1 MKNKKYKS
9 QFDEKETFHLNDKQS
24 RSYFRN
30 FMLQLKANLMEAN
43 YYLVEQQSEGMY
55 SYIIAVIIEICQLY
69 NFVFAP
75 QLKGSWKKTSII
87 DSVASVF
94 SAFMFTHYFS
104 RQSFQLYIIIQY
116 VAIFVILII
125 ILSMSLVIF
134 EIQKKKQINGWS
146 LKFVYYGSKFCSL
159 FYISIQDLFISIFR
173 CYYPLN
179 QSQKFNVL
187 FPNQMCYDGI
197 YYLYIAMNMIISIIF
212 FLFVSYITLMQFE
225 CKIFSNDSGSKASGR
240 SSFYYLCFKTVLII
254 LFNTLQEQ
262 NYQIILIGTMLLG
275 YFLIFFT
282 NPLCIQVY
290 SLNISKLIISE
301 YSLLFWGTA
310 MSSLAMV
317 TESYSF
323 DGTLQIWIIGIPL
336 MLGLAIYKSDIRYN
350 YMLLD
355 TNNYE
360 YLNQAFDQI
369 CYLIKVIGLYKQDKN
384 ILIQLHG
391 FIEYHKKIC
400 KFVECPI
407 KKKSK
412 AIKKKHISKTAKS
425 QTSEL
430 EQLTQVIELIQ
441 HLFYISLQKFPNSPK
456 LRILFAI
463 FLMDIAQNKQQSMQE
478 LVNSE
483 MEKPSL
489 DEQFTILR
497 LQMYLE
503 NQAQSISTN
512 QNQHFSMNQT
522 DFMMDI
528 SYQSQMKIFKDL
540 IEASANNYTE
550 LWFQLLED
558 QPDLLKIKQIGFK
571 INDLNNII
579 DEQFQRISKVSSNF
593 TAPALLFGKYLI
605 ELVEDN
611 QRGKQILQQMMGY
624 QQKEQINLNVADPSL
639 EQSPTIIISV
649 NNKQNIFQNSNLIN
663 FYQADEDNFGIIT
676 NINTSCCCFFGYQ
689 KVEMM
694 NRNIKSFMPQIY
706 SDRHDQFIR
715 NFLQTLESRI
725 LNVERYLLFM
735 NQKKNLNFY
744 QNFNLQKRE
753 IMIKQKNNYIKNANI
768 MVKYIPSLSTGIQFI
783 GQYNVNKV
791 ICHTAYMI
799 LDTDF
804 YIENITSSC
813 INMIH
818 LDENKLKKRK
828 HIDDIIPKFQA
839 EFKKYFYKGGC
850 EEKITVQNS
859 TEQIILNVQISD
871 INLKNLGNS
880 GYIVK
885 LQNKNKIFEAEL
897 NTNEDQKLDSNI
909 KSILN
914 QSILPSS
921 EQYKSQKQEYFL
933 FKYDPIQKHYS
944 GQYYDINASKSAKQ
958 LLLSP
963 QANKQKDQLSRVS
976 FFSVLTSDKQENA
989 QSDANKGKSF
999 FSKEQ
1004 CNQFVQYGEGIK
1016 TLRLCGQNIIDIQ
1029 ALKEGEGDEQEEE
1042 DKEMQEMNEQENQI
1056 EDELNFEKDAKHSN
1070 IFKRR
1075 DTFVRFINN
1084 SDFLNPLL
1092 IQRSNLAILFFCAIF
1107 LVIFI
1112 INFIISGSSISQ
1124 SENQYTILDNMN
1136 KFISEGQY
1144 ILNCLFDLQ
1153 LLNSQVYDNKLVD
1166 FTQTTKNLS
1175 DSLNRMNYYHQN
1187 FGLSSM
1193 QLDDQSINY
1202 LNNPTV
1208 PIFNPVSNK
1217 TDFFDFY
1224 QSSQQFISKINQISS
1239 YSLDMFSIKDQ
1250 NIYYIQYNFLN
1261 SYYMISDLISKGI
1274 SSQISSYSQQLG
1286 KNLIQMIIIACV
1298 LLFIEII
1305 AIIFIYFSL
1314 LLLVK
1319 QILVIFLE
1327 IPLDKIQQLLFKSKK
1342 FNNQIQSG
1350 DDENISSSESLTQF
1364 KKEDDK
1370 SLSITRISKNA
1381 KKLRKFRLES
1391 KQFKVFF
1398 IPFIITI
1405 LILITYF
1412 SATFAIYQPTIQ
1424 QLQNFSNEFNSTST
1438 LDQIFG
1444 ISANVVQIMMMNITF
1459 QTVNQTSSQFIQQQM
1474 YQLYQQLGNIQRYH
1488 IENMN
1493 LHNSAYNNY
1502 FYGIMMSDSNSNP
1515 CTLLSTTFQSQDCQK
1530 IANQTITKGTVLLLT
1545 RQIES
1550 MRNIYLTTEYIYQS
1564 VVDASEQ
1571 QIQLNN
1577 LLNSDQLSGQM
1588 ITEINNSISNTNA
1601 QNLFV
1606 VILCIIFLIVSL
1618 IIIWIPLMSNIQRDI
1633 SRTRNLVILLPL
1645 NVSRKCKFLRN
1656 LLSQYDEKLVDGN
1669 QQKSKK

>member
-9 QFDEKETFHLNDKQS
+9 KFDEKENFLSNDKKS
-24 RSYFRN
+24 ISYFRN
-30 FMLQLKANLMEAN
+30 FIQQLKANLMEAN
-43 YYLVEQQSEGMY
+43 YYLVEKQSEGMY
-55 SYIIAVIIEICQLY
+55 SYIIGVIIEICQLY
-69 NFVFAP
+69 NFIFAP
-75 QLKGSWKKTSII
+75 QLKGSWKKKTVI

-94 SAFMFTHYFS
+94 NAFMFTHYFS
-104 RQSFQLYIIIQY
+104 SQSFQLYIIIQY
-116 VAIFVILII
+116 IAIFIILII
-125 ILSMSLVIF
+125 ILSVSLVIF

-146 LKFVYYGSKFCSL
+146 LKFVKYGSKFCSL

-173 CYYPLN
+173 CSYPLN
-179 QSQKFNVL
+179 QTQKFNVL

-197 YYLYIAMNMIISIIF
+197 YYLYIVMNMIISVIF

-225 CKIFSNDSGSKASGR
+225 CKIFSNDSGSKVSGR
-240 SSFYYLCFKTVLII
+240 SSFYYLCFKTILII

-262 NYQIILIGTMLLG
+262 NYQVILIGTMLLG
-275 YFLIFFT
+275 YFLVFFT

-310 MSSLAMV
+310 MSSLAYV

-336 MLGLAIYKSDIRYN
+336 MLGLAIYKSDIKYN
-350 YMLLD
+350 YILLD

-360 YLNQAFDQI
+360 YLDQAFDQI
-369 CYLIKVIGLYKQDKN
+369 CYLIKIIGLYKQDKN

-391 FIEYHKKIC
+391 LIEYHKKIC
-400 KFVECPI
+400 KFDDCPI

-412 AIKKKHISKTAKS
+412 TIKKKHISKAAKS

-483 MEKPSL
+483 LEKPSI
-489 DEQFTILR
+489 DEQFTIQR

-512 QNQHFSMNQT
+512 QNQHFSLTQT

-528 SYQSQMKIFKDL
+528 SYSSQVKVFKDL

-571 INDLNNII
+571 INDLNSII
-579 DEQFQRISKVSSNF
+579 EEQFLKITKVSSNF
-593 TAPALLFGKYLI
+593 ITPALLFGKYLI
-605 ELVEDN
+605 ELVDDN
-611 QRGKQILQQMMGY
+611 YRGKQVLQQVMGY
-624 QQKEQINLNVADPSL
+624 QQKEQTNLNVADPSL
-639 EQSPTIIISV
+639 EQSPTIIIS
-649 NNKQNIFQNSNLIN
+649 
-663 FYQADEDNFGIIT
+663 ADEDNFGIIT

-694 NRNIKSFMPQIY
+694 NRNIKNFMPQIY

-725 LNVERYLLFM
+725 LNVER
-735 NQKKNLNFY
+735 
-744 QNFNLQKRE
+744 E
-753 IMIKQKNNYIKNANI
+753 IIIKQKNNYIKNANI
-768 MVKYIPSLSTGIQFI
+768 IVKYIPSLSTGIQFV

-799 LDTDF
+799 LDTEF

-828 HIDDIIPKFQA
+828 NIDEVIPNFQA

-850 EEKITVQNS
+850 EEKISIQNS
-859 TEQIILNVQISD
+859 TEQIILNIQISD

-885 LQNKNKIFEAEL
+885 LQNKNKTFEVEY
-897 NTNEDQKLDSNI
+897 NTNEDQKVDSNI
-909 KSILN
+909 KSFLN
-914 QSILPSS
+914 QSILPNS
-921 EQYKSQKQEYFL
+921 EQYKSLKQEYFL
-933 FKYDPIQKHYS
+933 FKYDPIQKHYL
-944 GQYYDINASKSAKQ
+944 GQFYDINSTKSGKQ
-958 LLLSP
+958 LLSS
-963 QANKQKDQLSRVS
+963 QINKQKDQATRNS
-976 FFSVLTSDKQENA
+976 FFSVLTFDKKGNA
-989 QSDANKGKSF
+989 QSDALNLNKSQF
-999 FSKEQ
+999 AQEQ
-1004 CNQFVQYGEGIK
+1004 SNAQENDQKQYGEGIK
-1016 TLRLCGQNIIDIQ
+1016 TFRLCGKNIVDINI
-1029 ALKEGEGDEQEEE
+1029 LKEGDGDEQEEE
-1042 DKEMQEMNEQENQI
+1042 EKEIQHMNEQENQK
-1056 EDELNFEKDAKHSN
+1056 EEELNFQKDVKHSN
-1070 IFKRR
+1070 IFKNR
-1075 DTFVRFINN
+1075 DTFVKFINN

-1092 IQRSNLAILFFCAIF
+1092 IQRSNLAILVFCAIF

-1112 INFIISGSSISQ
+1112 INFVISGSNISK

-1144 ILNCLFDLQ
+1144 ILHCLFDLQ
-1153 LLNSQVYDNKLVD
+1153 LLNSKVYNSNLID
-1166 FTQTTKNLS
+1166 FSQATKNLQG
-1175 DSLNRMNYYHQN
+1175 SLNRLNYYHQN
-1187 FGLSSM
+1187 FDLSSM
-1193 QLDDQSINY
+1193 QLDTKSTNY
-1202 LNNPTV
+1202 LNYPTV
-1208 PIFNPVSNK
+1208 PIFNPISNK

-1224 QSSQQFISKINQISS
+1224 QASQQFISKINQISS
-1239 YSLDMFSIKDQ
+1239 YSLDMFSIKDL
-1250 NIYYIQYNFLN
+1250 NIYHVQYNFLN
-1261 SYYMISDLISKGI
+1261 SYYIISDQISK
-1274 SSQISSYSQQLG
+1274 SVSFQISSYSQQLG
-1286 KNLIQMIIIACV
+1286 SNLTQMIIVAGV

-1305 AIIFIYFSL
+1305 TVIFIYFSL

-1319 QILVIFLE
+1319 QILILFLE

-1342 FNNQIQSG
+1342 FTNQIQSG
-1350 DDENISSSESLTQF
+1350 DEENISSNESLSAF

-1370 SLSITRISKNA
+1370 SFSITRISKNG
-1381 KKLRKFRLES
+1381 KKLRKYRLES

-1412 SATFAIYQPTIQ
+1412 SATFAIYQPTIS

-1444 ISANVVQIMMMNITF
+1444 ISANAAQIMMMNITF
-1459 QTVNQTSSQFIQQQM
+1459 QTVNQTSTNFIQQQM
-1474 YQLYQQLGNIQRYH
+1474 YQLYQQLGNIQRHH

-1502 FYGIMMSDSNSNP
+1502 FYGIMMSDNNSNP
-1515 CTLLSTTFQSQDCQK
+1515 CMLLSATFQSNNCQQ
-1530 IANQTITKGTVLLLT
+1530 IANSTISKGMILLLT

-1550 MRNIYLTTEYIYQS
+1550 IRNLYLSTEYIYQS
-1564 VVDASEQ
+1564 LTDLSEQ

-1577 LLNSDQLSGQM
+1577 LLISDQAIEVKTLQFQYINQIFQQLSGQM
-1588 ITEINNSISNTNA
+1588 ITEINNSITSTNA

-1606 VILCIIFLIVSL
+1606 VILCIIFLLISL
-1618 IIIWIPLMSNIQRDI
+1618 IIIWMPLMSNIQRDI

-1645 NVSRKCKFLRN
+1645 NVSKKCKFLRN
-1656 LLSQYDEKLVDGN
+1656 LLSQYDEKVGDHC
-1669 QQKSKK
+1669 QQKNKK